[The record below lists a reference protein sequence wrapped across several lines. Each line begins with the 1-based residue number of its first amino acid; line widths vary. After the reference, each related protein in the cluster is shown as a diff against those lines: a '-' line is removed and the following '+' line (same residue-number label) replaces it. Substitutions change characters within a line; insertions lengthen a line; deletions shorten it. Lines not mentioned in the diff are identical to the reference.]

1 MSDFSGAIST
11 LLIYPIKSCA
21 SVACDRA
28 TLTSHGLKYDRQ
40 WMIVDQNGQCQ
51 TQRQIP
57 HLAWITPTLSNDTIT
72 LSAPGQ
78 PDLALPVITPET
90 AVGKPLRPIKIWAD
104 SLLAIDLGTEA
115 NAWLDRFLEV
125 PGKQFYLV
133 QFAPSET
140 RLSDIAWTGEQRAA
154 VQFADG
160 YAINVVSRAAL
171 DLFNAK
177 AQELG
182 LPPVDPLRFRPNIII
197 DGLAAHAE
205 DEITWL
211 YLGSENHP
219 IEIALVKPCPRCQV
233 PDIDPLTAVKE
244 PLISQILS
252 TYRQLP
258 RMGHAICFG
267 KNGVVRSG
275 AGQDL
280 YVNQPLTGTDSRF
293 DNH

>member
-1 MSDFSGAIST
+1 MSDFNGTIAT

-28 TLTSHGLKYDRQ
+28 TLTVHGLKHDRQ

-57 HLAWITPTLSNDTIT
+57 HLAWITPTLSDDTIT

-78 PDLALPVITPET
+78 PDLVLPVLTPEMT
-90 AVGKPLRPIKIWAD
+90 MDKPLRPVKIWAD
-104 SLLAIDLGTEA
+104 ALGAFDLGAQASE
-115 NAWLDRFLEV
+115 WLDRFLEV

-133 QFAPSET
+133 QFAHRET
-140 RLSDIAWTGEQRAA
+140 RLSDIKWTGEERAP
-154 VQFADG
+154 VHFADG
-160 YAINVVSRAAL
+160 YAINVVTSAAL

-205 DEITWL
+205 DDIDRL
-211 YLGSENHP
+211 YLGSDEKP
-219 IEIALVKPCPRCQV
+219 IDIELVKPCPRCQV
-233 PDIDPLTAVKE
+233 PDIDPVTAVKE

-258 RMGHAICFG
+258 RMAHAICFG
-267 KNGVVRSG
+267 KNGVVRAG

-280 YVNQPLTGTDSRF
+280 TVNLALKGVSSR
-293 DNH
+293 